1 MMNRH
6 QPAGRLAIKFAE
18 SALPYV
24 VLYGEPDGTIS
35 LDSIG
40 ANGQMDGFWR
50 ERLYSD
56 GLALVKVGKDAL
68 SDLPGD
74 FT

>member
-18 SALPYV
+18 SALPHV
-24 VLYGEPDGTIS
+24 VLYGEQDGTIS

-40 ANGQMDGFWR
+40 RYGQMDGFWR

-56 GLALVKVGKDAL
+56 GLAFVKVGRDTL
-68 SDLPGD
+68 TDIPGD